1 MERDGARRVRRG
13 WFKRKGLT
21 RGEERR
27 RRGRANRRGKHRT
40 SPFRTSRLLGLVQ
53 RSLEGGF
60 GSHEEVVCDGQAWPA
75 YQIHEGVFRS
85 CNSYPGGGGGGRGGG
100 FEAGEG
106 YFRLP
111 STALFYSFS
120 QPGSP

>member
-1 MERDGARRVRRG
+1 M
-13 WFKRKGLT
+13 
-21 RGEERR
+21 
-27 RRGRANRRGKHRT
+27 
-40 SPFRTSRLLGLVQ
+40 
-53 RSLEGGF
+53 
-60 GSHEEVVCDGQAWPA
+60 CDGQAWPA

-85 CNSYPGGGGGGRGGG
+85 CNSYPGGGGPRFPG
-100 FEAGEG
+100 EEGEG